1 MNHHREIHVNRYALK
16 SFEAIFYTMERE
28 EEEEGERREG
38 VQQQQQNIENSVRQA
53 SQKKR
58 RWQDSKQV
66 AD

>member
-38 VQQQQQNIENSVRQA
+38 VQQQQNIENSVRQA